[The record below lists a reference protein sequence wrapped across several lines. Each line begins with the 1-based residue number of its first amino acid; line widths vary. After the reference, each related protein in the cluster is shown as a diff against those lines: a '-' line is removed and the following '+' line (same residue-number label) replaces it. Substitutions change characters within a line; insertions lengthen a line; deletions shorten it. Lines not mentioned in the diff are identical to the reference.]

1 MRRQITIIRSTL
13 ALIIYIAGIS
23 PLPSKKISCHAFTPS
38 PRLPSPSAS
47 YKSSIS
53 SSRSPVKLQPVHL
66 LPTSIAS
73 VETIE
78 TTTTTLATATQSLN
92 SYLHGQYAFM
102 LPTATLVSTACQL
115 AGIGGAAL
123 FSPIFLL
130 VFPLLGPQYPLSSAG
145 AALASALLTECFG
158 FASGLTGYARR
169 GLVDWEIAG
178 RFIMISIPTALV
190 GAFSAKY
197 VSGSPILLQCLYATL
212 MIGLASYLLLAP
224 RPEEIALDVE
234 EECVIDFD
242 NKPRDVRFI
251 TTADGTEFSD
261 LSPRS
266 GSKRKLVA
274 TAAGGSLTG
283 LLGVGIGEVILP
295 QLVRGCCMP
304 LPVAAGTSVA
314 IVVTT
319 AFTAAIVQF
328 FTLAASVEGN
338 GSLMENLIAVV
349 PWSLVQYTVPGVL
362 LGGQLAPFLASR
374 GSFSDEDIEK
384 FAATLF
390 AVVGAAFAAKAATG
404 MMG

>member
-1 MRRQITIIRSTL
+1 
-13 ALIIYIAGIS
+13 
-23 PLPSKKISCHAFTPS
+23 
-38 PRLPSPSAS
+38 
-47 YKSSIS
+47 
-53 SSRSPVKLQPVHL
+53 
-66 LPTSIAS
+66 
-73 VETIE
+73 
-78 TTTTTLATATQSLN
+78 
-92 SYLHGQYAFM
+92 M
-102 LPTATLVSTACQL
+102 LPTAALVSTACQL

-130 VFPLLGPQYPLSSAG
+130 LFPILGPQYPLETAG

-169 GLVDWEIAG
+169 GLVDWEVAG
-178 RFIMISIPTALV
+178 RFIVVSLPTALF
-190 GAFSAKY
+190 GALSAKY
-197 VSGSPILLQCLYATL
+197 VSSSPILLQCLYATL
-212 MIGLASYLLLAP
+212 MMSLATYLLLAP
-224 RPEEIALDVE
+224 RPEELALEAE
-234 EECVIDFD
+234 EGCSIDFE
-242 NKPRDVRFI
+242 NKPRDVRYI
-251 TTADGTEFSD
+251 TTADGTEFSY

-266 GSKRKLVA
+266 GSKRKFFA

-319 AFTAAIVQF
+319 AFTAASVQF
-328 FTLAASVEGN
+328 FTLAAGVEGD
-338 GSLMENLIAVV
+338 GSMVENLIAVV
-349 PWSLVQYTVPGVL
+349 PWSLVEYTVPGVL

-374 GSFSDEDIEK
+374 GAFSDEDIEQ

-390 AVVGAAFAAKAATG
+390 AVVGVAFATKAATG

>member
-1 MRRQITIIRSTL
+1 MLNKTIMLCIHSIITITAPWCSGGIIILLQTIITIIS
-13 ALIIYIAGIS
+13 
-23 PLPSKKISCHAFTPS
+23 SCG
-38 PRLPSPSAS
+38 
-47 YKSSIS
+47 
-53 SSRSPVKLQPVHL
+53 
-66 LPTSIAS
+66 
-73 VETIE
+73 
-78 TTTTTLATATQSLN
+78 TTTTSTSISGSRNNRNRNRNNHPSSRHHRTSYLALSLSAQSLT

-130 VFPLLGPQYPLSSAG
+130 LFPLLGPEYPLSSAG

-158 FASGLTGYARR
+158 FASGLTGFARR
-169 GLVDWEIAG
+169 GLVDWEVAG

-190 GAFSAKY
+190 GALSAKY

-212 MIGLASYLLLAP
+212 MISLASYLLLAP
-224 RPEEIALDVE
+224 RPKEIAIEAE
-234 EECVIDFD
+234 EECIIDFD
-242 NKPRDVRFI
+242 NEPRDVRFI
-251 TTADGTEFSD
+251 TTADGTEFSY

-274 TAAGGSLTG
+274 TSAGGALTG

-328 FTLAASVEGN
+328 FTLAASVEGG
-338 GSLMENLIAVV
+338 GSLVENLIAVV
-349 PWSLVQYTVPGVL
+349 PWSLVEYTVPGVL

-374 GSFSDEDIEK
+374 GTFSDEDVEK

-390 AVVGAAFAAKAATG
+390 AVVGMAFAAKAVTG
-404 MMG
+404 MLG